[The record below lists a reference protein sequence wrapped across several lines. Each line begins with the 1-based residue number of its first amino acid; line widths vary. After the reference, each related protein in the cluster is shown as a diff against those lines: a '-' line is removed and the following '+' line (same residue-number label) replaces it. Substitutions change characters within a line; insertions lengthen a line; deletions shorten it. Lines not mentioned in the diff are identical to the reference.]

1 MIPRT
6 DDRLGLPPDNNS
18 VTNLA
23 RNLTDTTRAYAGQVA
38 VRVDNAA
45 MTYRALDEAS
55 ARVAGLL
62 HERGIEPGDRVGIMM
77 PNVAEVPVVYYGVLR
92 AGGVVVPMNP
102 LLKARE
108 VAFYLGD
115 SGAGLI
121 FAWHAFSGQ
130 ARGGA
135 EQAGAELIVVDG
147 ASFPDLL
154 ASADPDNQVAGR
166 DNEDTAEI
174 GRAHV

>member
-1 MIPRT
+1 M
-6 DDRLGLPPDNNS
+6 GS

-23 RNLTDTTRAYAGQVA
+23 RNLTDTTRTHAGRVA

-55 ARVAGLL
+55 AGVAGLL
-62 HERGIEPGDRVGIMM
+62 HERGLKPGDRVGIMM

-108 VAFYLGD
+108 VAYYLGD
-115 SGAGLI
+115 PGAGLI
-121 FAWHAFSGQ
+121 FAWHAFADQ
-130 ARGGA
+130 APGRA
-135 EQAGAELIVVDG
+135 QHADAELIVVD
-147 ASFPDLL
+147 AVSFPDLL
-154 ASADPDNQVAGR
+154 ASAAADDQVADR
-166 DNEDTAEI
+166 DNEDTAVI
-174 GRAHV
+174 